1 MPRVRAR
8 SLEGFPL
15 DPITLMMFA
24 LIAVMIFFMFRNS
37 KKRKAAMEEMQNTM
51 LPGAEVMLQ
60 SGIFGTLE
68 EIDEETNRAT
78 IRSGST
84 TLIVHRN
91 AISQVVT
98 PVDAVADTAAADNI
112 APDDDP
118 AFGERLANGEQAA
131 DASAEGAA
139 DSASD
144 AASDN
149 TDADSGE
156 EQAPKA

>member
-1 MPRVRAR
+1 M
-8 SLEGFPL
+8 

-37 KKRKAAMEEMQNTM
+37 KKRKAAMEEMQTNM
-51 LPGAEVMLQ
+51 RPGAEVMLQ
-60 SGIFGTLE
+60 SGIFATLE

-78 IRSGST
+78 VRSGNS

-98 PVDAVADTAAADNI
+98 PLADSADASQSSDI

-118 AFGERLANGEQAA
+118 AFGERLASGESAAQA
-131 DASAEGAA
+131 DAAAAETTEAAAEEPTSA
-139 DSASD
+139 DSTE
-144 AASDN
+144 N
-149 TDADSGE
+149 PGE
-156 EQAPKA
+156 EQTPKA

>member
-1 MPRVRAR
+1 M
-8 SLEGFPL
+8 

-37 KKRKAAMEEMQNTM
+37 KKRQRTQQELQNNM
-51 LPGAEVMLQ
+51 RPGAEVMLQ

-98 PVDAVADTAAADNI
+98 PVDGADDDAQASDI

-118 AFGERLANGEQAA
+118 AFGERLANGETST
-131 DASAEGAA
+131 DKSTEPTAEPSSEAT
-139 DSASD
+139 S
-144 AASDN
+144 N
-149 TDADSGE
+149 ESGDKPDTE
-156 EQAPKA
+156 PGDEQAPKA

>member
-1 MPRVRAR
+1 
-8 SLEGFPL
+8 
-15 DPITLMMFA
+15 MMFA

-37 KKRKAAMEEMQNTM
+37 KKRQRTQQEMQNNM
-51 LPGAEVMLQ
+51 RPGAEVMLQ
-60 SGIFGTLE
+60 SGIYGTLE

-98 PVDAVADTAAADNI
+98 PVEGAAEEAETGTV

-118 AFGERLANGEQAA
+118 SFGEHLANGDVTPEAQSN
-131 DASAEGAA
+131 DASTDETGTKP
-139 DSASD
+139 DSEP
-144 AASDN
+144 
-149 TDADSGE
+149 GE
-156 EQAPKA
+156 EQTPKA